1 VRANRICAVCLMI
14 MLLLPISGCSYDFSK
29 FLGSSVGSSEAEL
42 IKVKIYFT
50 DGESI
55 ESYIKDLGIEQDAVV
70 YVGGSSLN
78 YLYDKQG
85 NIVGSYNYQRV
96 LYIKIIPEING
107 KTE

>member
-1 VRANRICAVCLMI
+1 MKANRICALCLMM
-14 MLLLPISGCSYDFSK
+14 MLLFISGCSYDFSK
-29 FLGSSVGSSEAEL
+29 ILGSSAGSSEAEL
-42 IKVKIYFT
+42 IKVDIHFT

-96 LYIKIIPEING
+96 LYIKIIPELNV